1 MRSVFTDLGVL
12 FDMPFPI
19 EAMSPKWAQIRIG
32 LVVPSAI
39 GTLERV
45 GARLALLGF

>member
-1 MRSVFTDLGVL
+1 MDLSVL

-19 EAMSPKWAQIRIG
+19 EAMSPKWTHIRIG

-45 GARLALLGF
+45 RAELTLLGF